1 MKNKDSKPKKKKKQS
16 RSSIVSFII
25 IICGISVRKKF
36 FFVHS
41 KLSIFFRREKNPN
54 ILILNSNEFHT
65 HANKNPNDHHQKLL

>member
-1 MKNKDSKPKKKKKQS
+1 MKNKDSKPKKTITIIDS
-16 RSSIVSFII
+16 FVHHNNMRNIRSKEI
-25 IICGISVRKKF
+25 F

-41 KLSIFFRREKNPN
+41 KLSIFFRPEKNPN